1 MISLIPEA
9 IDHVMPHYLGQGS
22 GLVKS
27 VGMLWEIFRDI
38 TANNTLLDGIYLVVD
53 ALDECDDTSRKSL
66 LRYFLDFFNSG
77 FPDGSNSPF
86 IKILATS
93 RPYQDIEQLLQQ
105 RSLFLIRLKTE
116 NNEENIN
123 KDIEAFVSHEI
134 DKLRTDTNTHYDNL
148 LLEDIRNTLIARA
161 DGMFLLV
168 SLIVEDLKTT
178 PTDQIRGKLQIIPS
192 SLGGF
197 Y

>member
-1 MISLIPEA
+1 M
-9 IDHVMPHYLGQGS
+9 
-22 GLVKS
+22 
-27 VGMLWEIFRDI
+27 
-38 TANNTLLDGIYLVVD
+38 
-53 ALDECDDTSRKSL
+53 
-66 LRYFLDFFNSG
+66 
-77 FPDGSNSPF
+77 
-86 IKILATS
+86 
-93 RPYQDIEQLLQQ
+93 
-105 RSLFLIRLKTE
+105 IRLKTE

-134 DKLRTDTNTHYDNL
+134 DKSRTDTNTQYDNL
-148 LLEDIRNTLIARA
+148 LNEDIRNTPIARA

-197 Y
+197 YQALLDRVFALPEDAVQTIKQILMWVVSTPRPMSIEELAWACKLRSEHRSAA